1 MHAGLENAGP
11 SACLPWLWRVEVG
24 WTHADTHTQIITPH
38 AYNVAADC
46 SDASD
51 DEATEADMV
60 LHILEKAVS
69 RMR

>member
-1 MHAGLENAGP
+1 MP
-11 SACLPWLWRVEVG
+11 
-24 WTHADTHTQIITPH
+24 THTEIITPH

-51 DEATEADMV
+51 EATEADMV
-60 LHILEKAVS
+60 RQILEKAVS